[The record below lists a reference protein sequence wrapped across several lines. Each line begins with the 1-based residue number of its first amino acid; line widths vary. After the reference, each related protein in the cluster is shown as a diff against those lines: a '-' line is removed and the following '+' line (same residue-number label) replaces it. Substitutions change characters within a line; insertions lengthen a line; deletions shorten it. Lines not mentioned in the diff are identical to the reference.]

1 MGEGNKRGEGNS
13 SDNAKHIF
21 RLYGQIMKN
30 EIKEIESTEL
40 FTKELK
46 AVQKK
51 VGKEM
56 LTDND
61 LFMLTCEKLL
71 RTYTFEEKGY
81 K

>member
-1 MGEGNKRGEGNS
+1 
-13 SDNAKHIF
+13 
-21 RLYGQIMKN
+21 MKN
-30 EIKEIESTEL
+30 EIKEIESAES

-46 AVQKK
+46 AIQSK

-56 LTDND
+56 LTDNE
-61 LFMLTCEKLL
+61 LFVLTCEKLL